1 MLTVTGKYNTAKVF
15 TDIIEE
21 SAIAQLKELCNQSF
35 VEGCKIRI
43 MPDVHTGSSCVIGF
57 TADLGKKVIPN
68 IVGVD
73 IGCGMLT
80 VNLGKEPIDFDK
92 LDRIIIREIPSGKE
106 MHKLCPAHFGE
117 LENLHCYK
125 NLKLGNIEKGLGTLG
140 GGNHFIEVDEDD
152 EGNKYLVIHSG
163 SRNLGKQVAEYYQ
176 ETAVELHR
184 GFEEYEAEKKRVIAE
199 YRATGKG
206 AEIEPVLKKMKK
218 EFAEKEPDIPA
229 PLCYLEGKYRD
240 MYLHDMNICQHYA
253 SFSRYLMAKTIV
265 NGLFEKEIEDF
276 DCFETVHNYIDMESN
291 IIRKG
296 AVSAKKDEMLLIPIN
311 MRDGSLICIGKGNDD
326 WNCSAPHGAGRLYS
340 RSRAKEELSMEDYKK
355 SMDGIYTS
363 SVSSDTLDECPQA
376 YKPIE
381 SILENIVPTVEVVKI
396 IRPVYNFKA
405 GNSEE
410 KIRKLTV

>member
-1 MLTVTGKYNTAKVF
+1 MNSAGLLQ
-15 TDIIEE
+15 II
-21 SAIAQLKELCNQSF
+21 
-35 VEGCKIRI
+35 G
-43 MPDVHTGSSCVIGF
+43 
-57 TADLGKKVIPN
+57 
-68 IVGVD
+68 
-73 IGCGMLT
+73 
-80 VNLGKEPIDFDK
+80 
-92 LDRIIIREIPSGKE
+92 
-106 MHKLCPAHFGE
+106 
-117 LENLHCYK
+117 
-125 NLKLGNIEKGLGTLG
+125 
-140 GGNHFIEVDEDD
+140 
-152 EGNKYLVIHSG
+152 
-163 SRNLGKQVAEYYQ
+163 
-176 ETAVELHR
+176 
-184 GFEEYEAEKKRVIAE
+184 
-199 YRATGKG
+199 
-206 AEIEPVLKKMKK
+206 
-218 EFAEKEPDIPA
+218 
-229 PLCYLEGKYRD
+229 
-240 MYLHDMNICQHYA
+240 
-253 SFSRYLMAKTIV
+253 IV

>member
-1 MLTVTGKYNTAKVF
+1 MFSERNNKMLTVTGKYNTAKVF

-80 VNLGKEPIDFDK
+80 VNLGKESIDFDK

-106 MHKLCPAHFGE
+106 LHKLCPAHFGE

-152 EGNKYLVIHSG
+152 DGNKYLVIHSG

-176 ETAVELHR
+176 NMAVEIHR
-184 GFEEYEAEKKRVIAE
+184 GIEEYEAEKKRVIAE
-199 YRATGKG
+199 YRATGRG
-206 AEIEPVLKKMKK
+206 EEIEPVLKKMKK
-218 EFAEKEPDIPA
+218 EFAGFKPGKSSLKNKLMKTSSGDNSIS
-229 PLCYLEGKYRD
+229 PLILFLD
-240 MYLHDMNICQHYA
+240 LLI
-253 SFSRYLMAKTIV
+253 AKT
-265 NGLFEKEIEDF
+265 
-276 DCFETVHNYIDMESN
+276 S
-291 IIRKG
+291 
-296 AVSAKKDEMLLIPIN
+296 
-311 MRDGSLICIGKGNDD
+311 
-326 WNCSAPHGAGRLYS
+326 
-340 RSRAKEELSMEDYKK
+340 
-355 SMDGIYTS
+355 
-363 SVSSDTLDECPQA
+363 
-376 YKPIE
+376 
-381 SILENIVPTVEVVKI
+381 SILPSVYKNMTIKPSKHSPKAIAPKTEIVTSKFSSTT
-396 IRPVYNFKA
+396 R
-405 GNSEE
+405 
-410 KIRKLTV
+410 